1 MTKTNKRDVVQA
13 FVNGWNVDKIIR
25 ILFEGNEAARPRI
38 TAVHEQWVHHHA
50 ECERETIMAA
60 FEDTQTVDDLI
71 EAGFDRET
79 VEALHRE
86 YESNPDSSLEPAKS
100 PHGEPKPGNSEGSG
114 RSKRKAVDIKK
125 IVEEMEE
132 EPKGFVDFGGSN
144 KVTGPGWS
152 CLQDS
157 LAMAGKLLGLDI
169 KDEIYKH
176 KKPRKTKG
184 TSIKELK
191 PVLKDKIEFEYISI
205 KQEKGGPTFGLLH
218 LDPGI
223 YIVSAMCGTPHTFL
237 YNQGVLP
244 GPYQV
249 HIGAIIDNRKTAPI
263 RLIEESDRAS
273 VQSARSC
280 VNTFFKGRVDIN
292 LVYRCNTTGNAG
304 ERNCALRA

>member
-50 ECERETIMAA
+50 ECERETIMEA
-60 FEDTQTVDDLI
+60 FEDIQQPSRRTVDDLI
-71 EAGFDRET
+71 EAGWDREM

-86 YESNPDSSLEPAKS
+86 YQSNRLSNPDSSLEPAQS
-100 PHGEPKPGNSEGSG
+100 PCGEPKLGNSEGPG
-114 RSKRKAVDIKK
+114 GSKRKADDTQKK
-125 IVEEMEE
+125 VKETEKR
-132 EPKGFVDFGGSN
+132 PKGFVDCGGFN

-176 KKPRKTKG
+176 KRPRKTKG
-184 TSIKELK
+184 TSIEELK

-205 KQEKGGPTFGLLH
+205 MQEKGGPTFGLLH

-223 YIVSAMCGTPHTFL
+223 YIVSAMCGTPHTFV

-244 GPYQV
+244 GPYHV

-263 RLIEESDRAS
+263 RLVEEADRAS

-280 VNTFFKGRVDIN
+280 IETFFKGRVQID
-292 LVYRCNTTGNAG
+292 LVYRS
-304 ERNCALRA
+304 RLSP